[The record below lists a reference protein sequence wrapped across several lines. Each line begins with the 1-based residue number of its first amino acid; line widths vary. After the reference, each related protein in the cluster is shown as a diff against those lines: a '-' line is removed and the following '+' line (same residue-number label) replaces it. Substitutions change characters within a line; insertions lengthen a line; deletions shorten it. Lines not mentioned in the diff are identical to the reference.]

1 MPYTAKIISAAKYT
15 SQADNQ
21 VYLDVEFN
29 ILDKRK
35 IIQTRKLGFPLATDA
50 KKIESEIKKYIKTYE
65 HDQDLARKSLE
76 VEESQKQ
83 ADKVIK
89 TLIGK
94 EV

>member
-1 MPYTAKIISAAKYT
+1 MPYTAKIVSAAKYT

-29 ILDKRK
+29 ILDKRR
-35 IIQTRKLGFPLATDA
+35 IIETRKLGFPLATDA
-50 KKIESEIKKYIKTYE
+50 KKIENEVKKYVRTYE
-65 HDQDLARKSLE
+65 HDQDLARQSLE
-76 VEESQKQ
+76 IEAAQKQ